1 MSVTANYTV
10 RQYTVSAAPNNTSYG
25 TVTGSGTYN
34 CGSTATLTAVPNTGY
49 MFIGWYEDGSQVS
62 TTATYVFT
70 VSGNRTLEARFK
82 SSYVIVFNDTFD
94 SAASLSNWVAKS
106 NSGPLPTLNFDN
118 GALRIDSSYAY
129 GYPYAQSAIA
139 IKTPNPKLF
148 VIEGDVITG
157 YVGTATVLTATTNS
171 AFMPGYVTAELY
183 TNAGDITGWFDNI
196 TVYGY

>member
-1 MSVTANYTV
+1 MTC
-10 RQYTVSAAPNNTSYG
+10 P
-25 TVTGSGTYN
+25 
-34 CGSTATLTAVPNTGY
+34 
-49 MFIGWYEDGSQVS
+49 
-62 TTATYVFT
+62 
-70 VSGNRTLEARFK
+70 
-82 SSYVIVFNDTFD
+82 
-94 SAASLSNWVAKS
+94 SLSNWVAKS

-148 VIEGDVITG
+148 VIEGDVKTGYREIWLGLRNSNGQLFRFGFTLGSFCIQGNNMDRCTELWQFRSYGDWMHLKVVVNNNVITG
-157 YVGTATVLTATTNS
+157 YVGTTSVLTVNTNS
-171 AFMPGYVTAELY
+171 VFMPGYVTAELY